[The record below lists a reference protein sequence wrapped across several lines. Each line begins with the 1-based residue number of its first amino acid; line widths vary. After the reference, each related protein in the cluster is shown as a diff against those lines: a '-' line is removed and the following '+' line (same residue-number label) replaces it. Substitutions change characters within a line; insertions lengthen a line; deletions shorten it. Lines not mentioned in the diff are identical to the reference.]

1 MKGLCQKIRKK
12 EESFSKE
19 MRLFFCGSFAKAT
32 SVAVEEIE
40 SDVSIRFLLKGGKF
54 PSDIV
59 RLRRKCVFYYYFS

>member
-1 MKGLCQKIRKK
+1 MKGLCQKKRKE

-32 SVAVEEIE
+32 SVAEEIE
-40 SDVSIRFLLKGGKF
+40 SDVSIRFLLKGGKL